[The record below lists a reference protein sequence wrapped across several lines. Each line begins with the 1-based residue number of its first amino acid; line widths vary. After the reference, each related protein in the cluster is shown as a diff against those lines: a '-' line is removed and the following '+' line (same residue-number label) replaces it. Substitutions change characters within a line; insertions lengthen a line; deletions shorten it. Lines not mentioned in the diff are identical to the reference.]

1 MIMDIEVTNLNLNL
15 IDADIQRLFAPY
27 GEISSVKVVRDKL
40 NNRSKG
46 KAIIKMPVDRD
57 AQKAIASL
65 HGYNLLGKVIAVTQ
79 LPSTDEERFSDFIFL
94 K

>member
-1 MIMDIEVTNLNLNL
+1 MDIEVTNLNLSV
-15 IDADIQRLFAPY
+15 IDADIQRLFTRF
-27 GEISSVKVVRDKL
+27 GEVSSVKVIRDKL

-46 KAIIKMPVDRD
+46 KAIIKMPVDKD

-65 HGYNLLGKVIAVTQ
+65 HGYNLLGKAITVTQ